1 MKIINSQKN
10 DSDEDIL
17 STWRNVYDM
26 LLGRKNLDRKLSI
39 ILASIVGL

>member
-17 STWRNVYDM
+17 STWGNVYDM
-26 LLGRKNLDRKLSI
+26 LLGRKKTGQETKYYPS
-39 ILASIVGL
+39 